1 MNKKR
6 EIKLINK
13 VKHLLR
19 QLKCPAYGHRFGPK
33 TYKFY
38 EHLVALVIRWYCKLS
53 YRMVVKLLDLLGIR
67 CPSKS
72 ALQYNSSKISNAL
85 WNKILELTS
94 GSKHHI
100 VALDATGFSR
110 TNPSYH
116 YLRRIDGKIPKMYAK
131 LSAAFDT
138 ENKKF
143 CAAKTR
149 VTPAHDIKDA
159 KTLIKRIKTKTL
171 VADKGYDANY
181 IHEYCSERNI
191 EVHIPLRKNGKS
203 KHHMM
208 NKRRLSVKIFSKNI
222 YHRRE
227 LIESGFGSVKRKF
240 GSSVNSKK
248 AKTIRSDIYGKLLCH
263 NIFWFYRLLGQ
274 SLVNS

>member
-1 MNKKR
+1 MNSKR

-13 VKHLLR
+13 IKHLVR
-19 QLKCPAYGHRFGPK
+19 QLNCPRYGHRFGPK
-33 TYKFY
+33 KYEFY
-38 EHLVALVIRWYCKLS
+38 EHMVALTIRWFCNLS
-53 YRMVVKLLDLLGIR
+53 YRMTVKLLDLLGIR

-72 ALQYNSSKISNAL
+72 ALQYNSSRISNAL
-85 WNKILELTS
+85 WNKIFELTS
-94 GSKHHI
+94 GSKHYI

-116 YLRRIDGKIPKMYAK
+116 YLRRIDGKIPKMFAK
-131 LSAAFDT
+131 LSAAYDT

-159 KTLIKRIKTKTL
+159 KILIKRIKTRTI

-181 IHEYCSERNI
+181 IHEYCSKRNI
-191 EVHIPLRKNGKS
+191 KVHIPLRKNGKA
-203 KHHMM
+203 KHGMM
-208 NKRRLSVKIFSKNI
+208 NKRRLSVKTFCKSI

-227 LIESGFGSVKRKF
+227 LIESGFGSIKRVY

-248 AKTIRSDIYGKLLCH
+248 AKTIRSDIYGRLFCH
-263 NIFWFYRLLGQ
+263 NIFCFCRLLGQ
-274 SLVNS
+274 SLFD